1 MKTFLVAALGALL
14 VACASTGPNIASNA
28 DPTTDFGAIRTFGLM
43 SPLGTDRPGGIRTP
57 LSNMLAT
64 AVTQELEV
72 RGLRQSDNP
81 DVLVN
86 FFVNT
91 EQRLDVRQVP
101 TASSFHGYRRGR
113 YRAWG
118 GYETRVRE
126 FTQGTLAIDLVDPGR
141 SMLVWEAAA
150 QGRLPRGGADI
161 SQEQLN
167 AVVSSM
173 FDELP
178 R

>member
-1 MKTFLVAALGALL
+1 MRILWTVALGVMLS
-14 VACASTGPNIASNA
+14 ACAATGPNIASNA
-28 DPTTDFGAIRTFGLM
+28 DPGTDFGAIRTFGLM

-64 AVTQELEV
+64 AVTQALED
-72 RGLRQSDNP
+72 RGLQQSPNP

-101 TASSFHGYRRGR
+101 TATSFHGYRRGR

-150 QGRLPRGGADI
+150 QGRLPRGGAEL

-167 AVVSSM
+167 EVVASM
-173 FDELP
+173 IKELP